1 MNSLLLSLLGCSSI
15 CYAYQGVEWLF
26 GKRRNGDKYYLSPT
40 AGDRGQS
47 FSMKQAH
54 GGVGPFESSGR
65 FLIGYRSK
73 SMTPVATAT
82 VYVVPEDKPQRRY
95 TVAVNSGV
103 KRSPCFSEIVTSSG
117 AGVDGRVLKDLNEM
131 CENDEF
137 DLLQAR
143 DDPNVSGRYFGA
155 ISPERTLEVDLK
167 HCVPVN
173 ATASGIESST
183 LLFMPVEGRFL
194 FVKLVDSN
202 ETRMVLPKRGDSD
215 DQERGSKRIG
225 WSNLDEWDTAATPK
239 PKMRMR
245 RFSPLSSPYDADD
258 ENSI

>member
-1 MNSLLLSLLGCSSI
+1 MNSLLLSLLGCSTI
-15 CYAYQGVEWLF
+15 CYAYEGVEWLF

-47 FSMKQAH
+47 FSMMQAH

-65 FLIGYRSK
+65 ILIGYGSK
-73 SMTPVATAT
+73 PVKPVGTAT

-95 TVAVNSGV
+95 TVAVNSDV
-103 KRSPCFSEIVTSSG
+103 KRSPCFSEIVTLSG
-117 AGVDGRVLKDLNEM
+117 AGVDGRVLENLNEM
-131 CENDEF
+131 CENYEF

-167 HCVPVN
+167 NCVPVN
-173 ATASGIESST
+173 ATVSGIESST

-215 DQERGSKRIG
+215 DQERGISV
-225 WSNLDEWDTAATPK
+225 
-239 PKMRMR
+239 
-245 RFSPLSSPYDADD
+245 ADWA
-258 ENSI
+258 

>member
-1 MNSLLLSLLGCSSI
+1 MNSLLLSLLGCSTI
-15 CYAYQGVEWLF
+15 CYAYEGVEWLF
-26 GKRRNGDKYYLSPT
+26 GKRHNGDKYYLSPT

-47 FSMKQAH
+47 FSMMQAH
-54 GGVGPFESSGR
+54 EGVGPFESSGR
-65 FLIGYRSK
+65 ILTGYRSK

-82 VYVVPEDKPQRRY
+82 VYVVPEGKPQRRY

-117 AGVDGRVLKDLNEM
+117 AGVDGHVLKDLNEM

-143 DDPNVSGRYFGA
+143 DDPYVSGSYFGA
-155 ISPERTLEVDLK
+155 TSPEL
-167 HCVPVN
+167 
-173 ATASGIESST
+173 SGIESST

-194 FVKLVDSN
+194 FVKLADSN
-202 ETRMVLPKRGDSD
+202 EPRMVLPKRGDSD

-245 RFSPLSSPYDADD
+245 LSSPLSSSYDADD